1 MALLLPWS
9 LADCATPLSENRGVG
24 EHYLT
29 KSDFKLGYECPF
41 KLKYKKAKYPS
52 TLQNNEMLE
61 FFAEAGFMVEAV
73 AHAVME
79 SNPGVEFEKTLQ
91 AGRFS
96 ARLDGFEQFADR
108 IVLTEIKAKSVDGA
122 STEQFFKKRTR
133 EVNGDWLEYMLDITF
148 QVMVAEACFPG
159 VTVMP
164 QICVVN
170 KNTPCSLDA
179 IYANIDLLEDS
190 DDRDR
195 SLPRAVYT
203 GDKAALRADHFL
215 EFINVRECVDIL
227 MPEVRAKAAELLDFL
242 DGKRPDIT
250 PRLGLSPCKNCEY
263 RDADPVRNGFA
274 DCWGTTPAR
283 GANVIDMYRAGN
295 GSNELKGEVA
305 RRIAARDLLLVDF
318 PDDLLSGGS
327 SYGPTRRNQKK
338 AAVTGKH
345 VVGQGLRDELA
356 KLEYP
361 LHFIDFEASR
371 IPVPYLPG
379 MKPYEVVAFQ
389 FSCHTLESP
398 TSTNLVHREWLNLR
412 NVYPNEEFLRELRAA
427 IGDRGTVLTWSGY
440 ELTTLRHV
448 RRQLRE
454 RGLLSSDLAGWLS
467 GLVGPVPVE
476 GEEDKVV
483 GRRVVDLLKISQAHY
498 AHPLMRGS
506 HSIKKVLDAVWS
518 DAPHLWS
525 DPWFAEYFKKASDGA
540 VLDPYAT
547 LAAAP
552 MDVDL
557 GDTDETDDSAVTD
570 GVGAMRAYQD
580 MLYGQHKN
588 DIALRD
594 KMRDSLLRYCGLD
607 TAAMVIIWKHWSVS
621 HPTDMLA

>member
-1 MALLLPWS
+1 MTQHQVTQHHL
-9 LADCATPLSENRGVG
+9 TQ
-24 EHYLT
+24 HHLT
-29 KSDFKLGYECPF
+29 KSDFKLGYDCPF
-41 KLKYKKAKYPS
+41 KLKYKKAKYPN
-52 TLQNNEMLE
+52 TLQDNEMLE

-79 SNPGVEFEKTLQ
+79 ANPKVVFEKTLQ
-91 AGRFS
+91 SGRYS

-122 STEQFFKKRTR
+122 SPDQFFKKRTR
-133 EVNGDWLEYMLDITF
+133 EVSGDWLEYMLDITF
-148 QVMVAEACFPG
+148 QVMVAEACYPG
-159 VTVMP
+159 VTVVP

-179 IYANIDLLEDS
+179 IYANIDLIPDS

-203 GDKAALRADHFL
+203 GDKNALRADHFL
-215 EFINVRECVDIL
+215 EFINVRECVDLL
-227 MPEVRAKAAELLDFL
+227 MDEVRSKAAELLDFL

-250 PRLGLSPCKNCEY
+250 PQLGLSPCKNCEY
-263 RDADPVRNGFA
+263 RDADETKNGFA
-274 DCWGTTPAR
+274 ECWGPTPPR
-283 GANVIDMYRAGN
+283 GANMIDIYRAGN
-295 GSNELKGEVA
+295 GGNDMKAEVA
-305 RRIAARDLLLVDF
+305 RRIAARELLLIDF
-318 PDDLLSGGS
+318 PDSLLAGGA
-327 SYGPTRRNQKK
+327 SYGPTRRNQKQ
-338 AAVTGKH
+338 AVVTGKE
-345 VVGQGLRDELA
+345 VVDAGLAGDLSKFA
-356 KLEYP
+356 YP

-371 IPVPYLPG
+371 IPVPYLAG

-389 FSCHTLESP
+389 FSCHTIESP

-412 NVYPNEEFLRELRAA
+412 DVYPNEEFLRELRTA

-454 RGLLSSDLAGWLS
+454 RGLLTPDLAGWLS
-467 GLVGPVPVE
+467 GLIGPVPAD
-476 GEEDKVV
+476 GEEDKSV
-483 GRRVVDLLKISQAHY
+483 GARVADLLKISQARY
-498 AHPLMRGS
+498 AHPMMRGS

-518 DAPHLWS
+518 DAPQLWA
-525 DPWFAEYFKKASDGA
+525 DPWFAEYYKKTDTGH

-547 LAAAP
+547 LAAPP

-557 GDTDETDDSAVTD
+557 AATDESDDSAVTD

-580 MLYGQHKN
+580 MLYGRHKN
-588 DIALRD
+588 DHSIRD

-607 TAAMVIIWKHWSVS
+607 TAAMVIIWKHWQS
-621 HPTDMLA
+621 AGA